1 MRYQGR
7 LTSWN
12 DDKGYG
18 FVTPNGGGDRAFVHI
33 TAFPSKRHRPVQG
46 DLITYVVV
54 RDARNRLRA
63 DEIRFPGRSTPPS
76 KQGAPRYAAAAA
88 LIGLLSCV
96 LVALALAGKISVVLP
111 FIYVLVS
118 GITFIVYGFDKSAAM
133 NSRRR
138 TPESTLHLLSVLG
151 GWPGALVAQQMFRHK
166 SRKLEFQIVFW
177 LTVLLNCGVLGW
189 SATQTGAAVLRATFG
204 ATQGNN

>member
-1 MRYQGR
+1 
-7 LTSWN
+7 
-12 DDKGYG
+12 
-18 FVTPNGGGDRAFVHI
+18 
-33 TAFPSKRHRPVQG
+33 
-46 DLITYVVV
+46 
-54 RDARNRLRA
+54 
-63 DEIRFPGRSTPPS
+63 
-76 KQGAPRYAAAAA
+76 
-88 LIGLLSCV
+88 
-96 LVALALAGKISVVLP
+96 
-111 FIYVLVS
+111 
-118 GITFIVYGFDKSAAM
+118 M